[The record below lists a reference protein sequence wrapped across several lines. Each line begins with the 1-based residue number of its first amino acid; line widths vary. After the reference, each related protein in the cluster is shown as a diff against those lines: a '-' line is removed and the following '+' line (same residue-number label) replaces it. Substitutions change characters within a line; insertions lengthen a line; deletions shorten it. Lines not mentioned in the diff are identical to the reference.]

1 MTPQE
6 FIALHFTKT
15 AAKSR
20 YEIGMNALG
29 SMFGPNSAMRR
40 FGQRAQQAGQNIYG
54 EAMTAPSTMQRITG
68 AGREAGKFVG
78 QELGNLGLAT
88 RRGMRNVLNYA
99 DEVYPRGSTSGL
111 GWSRPIPAP
120 NPGNRL
126 GDRMYRGQS
135 RGFNALTNNTV
146 GGYSEFNPANMA
158 IGAATLGA
166 GYKGTKALMGGGSD
180 PNPQTLQDQ
189 TMANNAM
196 QRQMAMQFQQPNNGG
211 GGISGLWNSIP
222 MEARYAIGAGV
233 PLMLAGGLMGGR
245 GGMGLGALGLG
256 AAGLG
261 AAGAGYLGDG
271 PRRLVGQG
279 ANALY
284 NAFSSG
290 ANDPMSQI
298 RTLGS
303 LSPEFGTTALM
314 GRMPGVDSNQ
324 ARGMYDML
332 TQNQNLIEP
341 LLQQLQSNSVGPMT
355 KQFSDTRSLQK
366 IGADFAAQMKQSRC
380 WEGYEAVPGAK
391 AYSRGSCRPVGSKK
405 TQKEMKSGDKA
416 SK

>member
-6 FIALHFTKT
+6 FIDLHFSRDKSANVAGAFAQGADDAFRGGMRWLGKQWGQKGIPATQAVRGAVDNVM
-15 AAKSR
+15 AA
-20 YEIGMNALG
+20 
-29 SMFGPNSAMRR
+29 PNV
-40 FGQRAQQAGQNIYG
+40 AQ
-54 EAMTAPSTMQRITG
+54 G
-68 AGREAGKFVG
+68 AGRAVRQVATGV
-78 QELGNLGLAT
+78 GNLGKAT
-88 RRGMRNVLNYA
+88 ATGARRGLNYLDDA
-99 DEVYPRGSTSGL
+99 YHQMRGMQ
-111 GWSRPIPAP
+111 RPTTGAESVRL
-120 NPGNRL
+120 GNRYIGASQQAARNL
-126 GDRMYRGQS
+126 PFANGTTHT
-135 RGFNALTNNTV
+135 NALNPFNLGV
-146 GGYSEFNPANMA
+146 GA
-158 IGAATLGA
+158 GALGA
-166 GYKGTKALMGGGSD
+166 GYKGTQALIGGGNDAS
-180 PNPQTLQDQ
+180 PNPQMLQDQ

-196 QRQMAMQFQQPNNGG
+196 QRQMQMQMQQPNNGG
-211 GGISGLWNSIP
+211 GGIGGLWNSIP
-222 MEARYAIGAGV
+222 MEARYAIGAGL

-261 AAGAGYLGDG
+261 AAGAGYFGDG

-284 NAFSSG
+284 NSFSSG

-332 TQNQNLIEP
+332 TQNQGLIEP
-341 LLQQLQSNSVGPMT
+341 LLQQLQSNSVGPMQ
-355 KQFSDTRSLQK
+355 KQFSDKRSLQK
-366 IGADFAAQMKQSRC
+366 IGADIAAHMKQSRC
-380 WEGYEAVPGAK
+380 WAGYEPVPGAK
-391 AYSRGSCRPVGSKK
+391 AYSRGSCRPVNSKK

>member
-6 FIALHFTKT
+6 FIDLHFSRDKSANVASALAQGADDAFRGGMRWLGKQWGQKGVPATQAVRGAVDNVM
-15 AAKSR
+15 AA
-20 YEIGMNALG
+20 
-29 SMFGPNSAMRR
+29 PNM
-40 FGQRAQQAGQNIYG
+40 AQ
-54 EAMTAPSTMQRITG
+54 G
-68 AGREAGKFVG
+68 AGRAVRQVATGV
-78 QELGNLGLAT
+78 GNLGKAT
-88 RRGMRNVLNYA
+88 ATGARRGLNYLDDA
-99 DEVYPRGSTSGL
+99 YHHMRGMQ
-111 GWSRPIPAP
+111 RPTTGAESVRL
-120 NPGNRL
+120 GNRYIGRNQMAAKNLPFANGTTHNDALNPFNL
-126 GDRMYRGQS
+126 G
-135 RGFNALTNNTV
+135 V
-146 GGYSEFNPANMA
+146 GAG
-158 IGAATLGA
+158 TLAA
-166 GYKGTKALMGGGSD
+166 GYKGTQALMGGGAD
-180 PNPQTLQDQ
+180 DTPNPQMLQDQ

-196 QRQMAMQFQQPNNGG
+196 QRTMQMQQPNNGG
-211 GGISGLWNSIP
+211 GGLGGLWNSIP
-222 MEARYAIGAGV
+222 LEARYAIGAGV

-261 AAGAGYLGDG
+261 AAGAGYFGDG
-271 PRRLVGQG
+271 PRRMVGQG

-332 TQNQNLIEP
+332 TQNQGLIEP
-341 LLQQLQSNSVGPMT
+341 LLQQLQANSVGPMQ
-355 KQFSDTRSLQK
+355 KQFSDKRSLQK
-366 IGADFAAQMKQSRC
+366 IGADIAAHMKQSRC
-380 WEGYEAVPGAK
+380 WEGYEPVPGAK
-391 AYSRGSCRPVGSKK
+391 AYSRGSCRPVNSKK

>member
-6 FIALHFTKT
+6 FINLHFNHDKS
-15 AAKSR
+15 AATLAGTIASGADDAFR
-20 YEIGMNALG
+20 GGMRWLGKQWGQKGVPAVNAARG
-29 SMFGPNSAMRR
+29 AVDNVMA
-40 FGQRAQQAGQNIYG
+40 
-54 EAMTAPSTMQRITG
+54 APSVMDG
-68 AGREAGKFVG
+68 AGRATRQVATGIGTLGKATATGARRGLNYLDDAYHHMRGMQRPTTGAESVRWGNRYVG
-78 QELGNLGLAT
+78 RNQMAARNLPFANGTTHNDALNPFNLGVGAGTLA
-88 RRGMRNVLNYA
+88 
-99 DEVYPRGSTSGL
+99 
-111 GWSRPIPAP
+111 
-120 NPGNRL
+120 
-126 GDRMYRGQS
+126 
-135 RGFNALTNNTV
+135 
-146 GGYSEFNPANMA
+146 
-158 IGAATLGA
+158 A
-166 GYKGTKALMGGGSD
+166 GYKGTQALMGGSD

-196 QRQMAMQFQQPNNGG
+196 QRQMAMQFRQPNNGG

-261 AAGAGYLGDG
+261 AAGAGYFGDG